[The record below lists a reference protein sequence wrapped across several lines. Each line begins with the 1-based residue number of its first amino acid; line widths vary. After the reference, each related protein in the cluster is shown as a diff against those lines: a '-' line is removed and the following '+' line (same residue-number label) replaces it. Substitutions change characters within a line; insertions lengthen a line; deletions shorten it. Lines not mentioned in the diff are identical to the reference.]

1 MVSKKRKLKLPKI
14 KLFRTKL
21 PKLKLYQQI
30 IIYFILVV
38 FIPLV
43 GASFIIHSTNQKA
56 LKKELI
62 KFTEHTSE
70 NIFRELQNQMV
81 WNKEQTYL
89 LGHVLMD
96 DYAQAKELAP
106 IARRVFNLSES
117 YEAVGLYDKN
127 GNVID
132 RAYQQFSRIS
142 PERRLPEQLVPNSF
156 VKKEQFQL
164 VYSNTGNPEEITY
177 YLRATV
183 PTFQEPV
190 AYYVLQKRF
199 DYLQHLIHS
208 NNKDIYNGF
217 FIINEDGR
225 VIAGPNH
232 AVENQQNISNEDLV
246 FFKTLKPGVTK
257 EFSTPVPTLA
267 SGLNDEEVEAEKALP
282 LQKVF
287 VKMPELGWGII
298 IESPYEV
305 RQKYIKRA
313 QQQTLLLLI
322 GCFIL
327 ITAFMVFYVLA
338 LNRNFR
344 QLIKGIK
351 AMAEGQHSRQIRL
364 ITNWFTPHEIV
375 YLTGEFNRMGRKH
388 GEAWANSEAL
398 TDELRSANKKLS
410 KLDEMKSN
418 LIDTVSHELRTP
430 LTSIKGYSSR
440 LIRYEGTID
449 SDTRI
454 KNLKTIKRQADRL
467 NRLVDD
473 LLVIP
478 ELESERL
485 RVFLD
490 KVELSELIERSVQ
503 FIQQKEHRD
512 IAVCLSEDFAK
523 DFDSKNQELNVLA
536 DHDRLEQILLNLLDN
551 AVKYSLPETDLKVSI
566 SLEST
571 DLGLPSKAI
580 EQFAKVTVE
589 NQCEPIAQDEL
600 DSLFEKFKRLDES
613 MTRTTRGSGL
623 GLFITKGLVEAM
635 GGEISLE
642 AVEAR
647 FSITFTI
654 PLYQDERLPLQ
665 ESLVSD

>member
-1 MVSKKRKLKLPKI
+1 MTPHMTSKKRKLKLPKI
-14 KLFRTKL
+14 RLFKKKL

-30 IIYFILVV
+30 IIYFILIV
-38 FIPLV
+38 FIPLM

-81 WNKEQTYL
+81 WNKEQTHL
-89 LGHVLMD
+89 LGNVLVNEYARND
-96 DYAQAKELAP
+96 DLPAAAQRL
-106 IARRVFNLSES
+106 FSLSEA
-117 YEAVGLYDKN
+117 YESVALYDKN
-127 GNVID
+127 GKVLD
-132 RAYQQFSRIS
+132 RVYKNFSQTS

-156 VKKEQFQL
+156 IKREQFQV
-164 VYSNTGNPEEITY
+164 VYSGTGNPEDITY
-177 YLRATV
+177 YLRTTV

-199 DYLQHLIHS
+199 DYLQNLIHS

-225 VIAGPNH
+225 VIAGPTDM
-232 AVENQQNISNEDLV
+232 VESQQNIREEDLT
-246 FFKTLKPGVTK
+246 FFKSLMPGVTK
-257 EFSTPVPTLA
+257 EFSTPMPTLA
-267 SGLNDEEVEAEKALP
+267 LDFDEDELDQEKMLP

-305 RQKYIKRA
+305 RQKYINRA

-351 AMAEGQHSRQIRL
+351 AMAEGQHARQIRL

-388 GEAWANSEAL
+388 GEAWSKSQAL
-398 TDELRSANKKLS
+398 TDELRSVNKKLS

-449 SDTRI
+449 SETRI

-478 ELESERL
+478 ELENERL
-485 RVFLD
+485 RVFPDEVDLA
-490 KVELSELIERSVQ
+490 ELIERSVQ
-503 FIQQKEHRD
+503 FIQEKEHRD
-512 IAVCLSEDFAK
+512 IAIHLPDNVINDEKRLK
-523 DFDSKNQELNVLA
+523 VLA
-536 DHDRLEQILLNLLDN
+536 DRDRLEQILLNLLDN
-551 AVKYSLPETDLKVSI
+551 AVKYSLPETSFNVTADWTITEADKHFI
-566 SLEST
+566 
-571 DLGLPSKAI
+571 KI
-580 EQFAKVTVE
+580 TVE
-589 NQCEPIAQDEL
+589 NACDPIAQEEL

-623 GLFITKGLVEAM
+623 GLFITKGLVETM
-635 GGEISLE
+635 GGEITLQSSDNRFAVIFTLPVYKDQE
-642 AVEAR
+642 AIEKA
-647 FSITFTI
+647 
-654 PLYQDERLPLQ
+654 PLSVLTE
-665 ESLVSD
+665 